1 MKFPVTFAGRAGK
14 ATRTLVAGAALAVAA
29 GGLGVSAA
37 YAAPVEGPAPAP
49 AESSANGINSVTGST
64 PGASTATGGLSIQS
78 VKVTRPYD
86 TVSVG
91 NNFSV
96 RIDYTGKNVS
106 PGATFTADL
115 GPGLQVPT
123 GLSGIKLKA
132 TALDGSTKEIG
143 TAKIAD
149 GKFTFT
155 IDESVNTLGGNG
167 ALNNAFV
174 EYNVEVSKDAVG
186 KKSTT
191 ITVDG
196 TTYDISL
203 GKGVVGE
210 AFHPGADKYLYAAGK
225 DDAGHYVMKGYVQA
239 TVAPGTALKAVEKGA
254 NATFGSAFYCTND
267 GNWANTT
274 KATANKLNADKTEIT
289 AVAPATGEG
298 DWTCRVSITQ
308 TGDSKKFVNTAVI
321 NEQEVSATATWRAK
335 GDSGADTEADPE
347 PEKPVT
353 PAPEPTPTPEPTPD
367 KPVTP
372 TPDEPKPTPTPEP
385 TPDKPVTPEPNKPEE
400 PKPTPTPEPTPDKPV
415 TPEPNKPEE
424 PKPTPT
430 PEPTPDKPVTPEPNK
445 PEEPK
450 PTPTPEPTPEK
461 PVTPAPEPEKP
472 VTPEPN
478 KPEEPKPTPEKPTEP
493 SPEKPVT
500 PTPDK
505 PVTPETPKG
514 EEPKPAP
521 SATPTTEQPK
531 PSTPA
536 PAPSAPAAA
545 GQLPKTGADMG
556 VLGAAATAL
565 AGGVAALVAARRRRR

>member
-1 MKFPVTFAGRAGK
+1 M
-14 ATRTLVAGAALAVAA
+14 
-29 GGLGVSAA
+29 
-37 YAAPVEGPAPAP
+37 
-49 AESSANGINSVTGST
+49 
-64 PGASTATGGLSIQS
+64 
-78 VKVTRPYD
+78 
-86 TVSVG
+86 
-91 NNFSV
+91 
-96 RIDYTGKNVS
+96 
-106 PGATFTADL
+106 
-115 GPGLQVPT
+115 
-123 GLSGIKLKA
+123 
-132 TALDGSTKEIG
+132 
-143 TAKIAD
+143 
-149 GKFTFT
+149 
-155 IDESVNTLGGNG
+155 
-167 ALNNAFV
+167 
-174 EYNVEVSKDAVG
+174 G

-196 TTYDISL
+196 TSYDISL

-210 AFHPGADKYLYAAGK
+210 AFHPGADKYMYAAGK

-298 DWTCRVSITQ
+298 DWTCRVSIKQ
-308 TGDSKKFVNTAVI
+308 TGDSKKFTNVAVV
-321 NEQEVSATATWRAK
+321 NEQTVEATATWRAK

-353 PAPEPTPTPEPTPD
+353 PAPE
-367 KPVTP
+367 
-372 TPDEPKPTPTPEP
+372 
-385 TPDKPVTPEPNKPEE
+385 
-400 PKPTPTPEPTPDKPV
+400 
-415 TPEPNKPEE
+415 
-424 PKPTPT
+424 PTPT

-472 VTPEPN
+472 VTP
-478 KPEEPKPTPEKPTEP
+478 TPDKPTEP
-493 SPEKPVT
+493 TPEKPVT
-500 PTPDK
+500 PTPEK
-505 PVTPETPKG
+505 PSTPETPKG

-521 SATPTTEQPK
+521 SATPTPEQPK

-536 PAPSAPAAA
+536 PAPSAPAA
-545 GQLPKTGADMG
+545 QLPKTGADMG

>member
-1 MKFPVTFAGRAGK
+1 MKFPVSIAGKAGK

-96 RIDYTGKNVS
+96 RIDYTGKNVQ
-106 PGATFTADL
+106 PGASFTADL

-123 GLSGIKLKA
+123 GLTGIKLKA

-143 TAKIAD
+143 TAKIS
-149 GKFTFT
+149 GTQFTFT
-155 IDESVNTLGGNG
+155 IDEGVNTLGGNG
-167 ALNNAFV
+167 TLNNAFV
-174 EYNVEVSKDAVG
+174 EYNFEVNKDAVG

-196 TTYDISL
+196 TSYDISL

-210 AFHPGADKYLYAAGK
+210 AFHEGYDKYMYSAGK
-225 DDAGHYVMKGYVQA
+225 TADGKYVEKGYVQA
-239 TVAPGTALKAVEKGA
+239 TVAPGTALKAIEKGEG
-254 NATFGSAFYCTND
+254 ATFGSAFYCTNTA
-267 GNWANTT
+267 NWAETT
-274 KATANKLNADKTEIT
+274 KASANKLSADKREIT
-289 AVAPATGEG
+289 AVAPADG
-298 DWTCRVSITQ
+298 DGNWTCRVSITQ
-308 TGDSKKFVNTAVI
+308 VGDSKKFTNVAVI
-321 NEQEVSATATWRAK
+321 NEHEVSATATWRAK

-347 PEKPVT
+347 PETPVT

-372 TPDEPKPTPTPEP
+372 EPEKPVTPVEPKPTPAPEPTPTPEP
-385 TPDKPVTPEPNKPEE
+385 TPDKPVTPEPEKPVTPVE
-400 PKPTPTPEPTPDKPV
+400 PKPTPAPEPTPTPEPTPDKPV
-415 TPEPNKPEE
+415 TPEPEKPVTPVDPE
-424 PKPTPT
+424 PEKPTD
-430 PEPTPDKPVTPEPNK
+430 PTPDKPVTPEP
-445 PEEPK
+445 
-450 PTPTPEPTPEK
+450 EK
-461 PVTPAPEPEKP
+461 PVTPADPTPDKP
-472 VTPEPN
+472 VTPE
-478 KPEEPKPTPEKPTEP
+478 PEKPTEP

-500 PTPDK
+500 PTPEK
-505 PVTPETPKG
+505 PSTPETPKG

-521 SATPTTEQPK
+521 SATPTPEQPK
-531 PSTPA
+531 PST

-545 GQLPKTGADMG
+545 GQLPKTGADAG
-556 VLGAAATAL
+556 ILGAAAAAL
-565 AGGVAALVAARRRRR
+565 AGGVAAFVAARRRR

>member
-1 MKFPVTFAGRAGK
+1 MGVSGSLPHVFVCLVVPVEFSRPIGWVGRGDWVRAVGLLEAQEPTMKEKNLLKFPVTFAGRAGK

-64 PGASTATGGLSIQS
+64 PGASTATGGLSIKS

-123 GLSGIKLKA
+123 GLTGIKLKA

-143 TAKIAD
+143 TAKIS
-149 GKFTFT
+149 GTQFTFT
-155 IDESVNTLGGNG
+155 IDEGVNALGGNG
-167 ALNNAFV
+167 TLNNAFV
-174 EYNVEVSKDAVG
+174 EYNFEVNKDAVG

-210 AFHPGADKYLYAAGK
+210 AFHPGADKYMYAAGK

-298 DWTCRVSITQ
+298 DWTCRVSIKQ
-308 TGDSKKFVNTAVI
+308 TGDSR
-321 NEQEVSATATWRAK
+321 S
-335 GDSGADTEADPE
+335 S
-347 PEKPVT
+347 
-353 PAPEPTPTPEPTPD
+353 
-367 KPVTP
+367 
-372 TPDEPKPTPTPEP
+372 
-385 TPDKPVTPEPNKPEE
+385 
-400 PKPTPTPEPTPDKPV
+400 
-415 TPEPNKPEE
+415 
-424 PKPTPT
+424 
-430 PEPTPDKPVTPEPNK
+430 
-445 PEEPK
+445 
-450 PTPTPEPTPEK
+450 
-461 PVTPAPEPEKP
+461 
-472 VTPEPN
+472 
-478 KPEEPKPTPEKPTEP
+478 
-493 SPEKPVT
+493 
-500 PTPDK
+500 
-505 PVTPETPKG
+505 
-514 EEPKPAP
+514 
-521 SATPTTEQPK
+521 
-531 PSTPA
+531 
-536 PAPSAPAAA
+536 
-545 GQLPKTGADMG
+545 
-556 VLGAAATAL
+556 
-565 AGGVAALVAARRRRR
+565 

>member
-1 MKFPVTFAGRAGK
+1 MKFPVSITGKAGK

-64 PGASTATGGLSIQS
+64 PGASTATGGLSIKS

-123 GLSGIKLKA
+123 GLTGIKLKA

-143 TAKIAD
+143 TAKIS
-149 GKFTFT
+149 GTQFTFT
-155 IDESVNTLGGNG
+155 IDEGVNTLGGNG
-167 ALNNAFV
+167 TLNNAFV
-174 EYNVEVSKDAVG
+174 EYNFEVNKDAVG

-196 TTYDISL
+196 TSYDISL

-210 AFHPGADKYLYAAGK
+210 AFHPGADKYMYAAGK

-298 DWTCRVSITQ
+298 DWTCRVSIKQ

-353 PAPEPTPTPEPTPD
+353 PTPAPE
-367 KPVTP
+367 
-372 TPDEPKPTPTPEP
+372 PTPTPEP

-400 PKPTPTPEPTPDKPV
+400 PKL
-415 TPEPNKPEE
+415 
-424 PKPTPT
+424 
-430 PEPTPDKPVTPEPNK
+430 
-445 PEEPK
+445 
-450 PTPTPEPTPEK
+450 
-461 PVTPAPEPEKP
+461 
-472 VTPEPN
+472 
-478 KPEEPKPTPEKPTEP
+478 TPEKPTEP

-505 PVTPETPKG
+505 PVAPETPKG

-521 SATPTTEQPK
+521 SATPTPEQPK

-545 GQLPKTGADMG
+545 GQLPKTGADAG

>member
-1 MKFPVTFAGRAGK
+1 MKFPVSIAGKAGK
-14 ATRTLVAGAALAVAA
+14 ATRTLVAGAALAVTA

-96 RIDYTGKNVS
+96 RIDYMGKNVQ

-123 GLSGIKLKA
+123 GLTGIKLKA

-143 TAKIAD
+143 TAKIS
-149 GKFTFT
+149 GTTFTFT
-155 IDESVNTLGGNG
+155 IDEGVNTLGGNG

-174 EYNVEVSKDAVG
+174 EYNFEVNKDAVG

-196 TTYDISL
+196 TSYDISL

-210 AFHPGADKYLYAAGK
+210 AFHPGADKYMYAAGK

-298 DWTCRVSITQ
+298 DWTCRVSIKQ
-308 TGDSKKFVNTAVI
+308 TSDSKKFVNTAVI

-353 PAPEPTPTPEPTPD
+353 PTPAPEPTPTPEPTPD

-385 TPDKPVTPEPNKPEE
+385 TPDKPV
-400 PKPTPTPEPTPDKPV
+400 V
-415 TPEPNKPEE
+415 
-424 PKPTPT
+424 
-430 PEPTPDKPVTPEPNK
+430 PTPDKPVTPEPNK

-521 SATPTTEQPK
+521 SATPTPEQPK

-536 PAPSAPAAA
+536 PAPSAPAA
-545 GQLPKTGADMG
+545 QLPKTGADAG
-556 VLGAAATAL
+556 VLGTAATAL

>member
-1 MKFPVTFAGRAGK
+1 MKFPVSITGKAGK

-64 PGASTATGGLSIQS
+64 PGASTATGGLSIKS

-96 RIDYTGKNVS
+96 RIDYTGKNVQ

-123 GLSGIKLKA
+123 GLTGIKLKA

-143 TAKIAD
+143 TAKIS
-149 GKFTFT
+149 GTQFTFT
-155 IDESVNTLGGNG
+155 IDEGVNTLGGNG
-167 ALNNAFV
+167 TLNNAFV
-174 EYNVEVSKDAVG
+174 EYNFEVNKDAVG

-196 TTYDISL
+196 TSYDISL

-210 AFHPGADKYLYAAGK
+210 AFHPGADKYMYAAGK

-267 GNWANTT
+267 GNWANAT

-298 DWTCRVSITQ
+298 DWTCRVSIKQ
-308 TGDSKKFVNTAVI
+308 TGDGKKFTNVAVV

-367 KPVTP
+367 
-372 TPDEPKPTPTPEP
+372 EPKPTPAPETTPTPEP
-385 TPDKPVTPEPNKPEE
+385 TPDKPVTPEPEKPV
-400 PKPTPTPEPTPDKPV
+400 TPTDPTPDKPV
-415 TPEPNKPEE
+415 TPEPEKPV
-424 PKPTPT
+424 TPT
-430 PEPTPDKPVTPEPNK
+430 PDKPVEPTPEKPVTPEPEKPVTPTDPTPDKPVTPTPDKPVTPE
-445 PEEPK
+445 
-450 PTPTPEPTPEK
+450 
-461 PVTPAPEPEKP
+461 
-472 VTPEPN
+472 
-478 KPEEPKPTPEKPTEP
+478 PEKPTEP

-500 PTPDK
+500 PTPEK
-505 PVTPETPKG
+505 PSTPETPKG

-521 SATPTTEQPK
+521 SATPTPEQPK
-531 PSTPA
+531 PST

-545 GQLPKTGADMG
+545 GQLPKTGADAG
-556 VLGAAATAL
+556 ILGAAAAAL
-565 AGGVAALVAARRRRR
+565 AGGVAAFVAARRRR

>member
-1 MKFPVTFAGRAGK
+1 MKFPVTFAGKTGK

-123 GLSGIKLKA
+123 GLTGIKLKA

-143 TAKIAD
+143 TAKIS
-149 GKFTFT
+149 GTQFTFT
-155 IDESVNTLGGNG
+155 IDEGVNTLGGNG
-167 ALNNAFV
+167 TLNNAFV
-174 EYNVEVSKDAVG
+174 EYNFEVNKDAVG

-210 AFHPGADKYLYAAGK
+210 AFHPGADKYMYAAGK

-274 KATANKLNADKTEIT
+274 KATANKLNADKTEIA

-298 DWTCRVSITQ
+298 DWTCRVSIKQ

-353 PAPEPTPTPEPTPD
+353 P
-367 KPVTP
+367 
-372 TPDEPKPTPTPEP
+372 
-385 TPDKPVTPEPNKPEE
+385 EPNKPEE

-415 TPEPNKPEE
+415 TP
-424 PKPTPT
+424 
-430 PEPTPDKPVTPEPNK
+430 
-445 PEEPK
+445 
-450 PTPTPEPTPEK
+450 
-461 PVTPAPEPEKP
+461 APEPEKP
-472 VTPEPN
+472 VTPVDPS
-478 KPEEPKPTPEKPTEP
+478 PEKPTEP

-505 PVTPETPKG
+505 PVTPETPNG

-521 SATPTTEQPK
+521 SATPTPEQPK

-545 GQLPKTGADMG
+545 GQLPKTGADAG
-556 VLGAAATAL
+556 ILGAAAAAL
-565 AGGVAALVAARRRRR
+565 AGGVAAFVAARRRR

>member
-1 MKFPVTFAGRAGK
+1 MKFPVSITGKAGK

-123 GLSGIKLKA
+123 GLTGIKLKA

-143 TAKIAD
+143 TAKIS
-149 GKFTFT
+149 GTQFTFT
-155 IDESVNTLGGNG
+155 IDEGVNTLGGNG
-167 ALNNAFV
+167 TLNNAFV
-174 EYNVEVSKDAVG
+174 EYNFEVNKDAVG

-196 TTYDISL
+196 TSYDISL

-210 AFHPGADKYLYAAGK
+210 AFHTGADKYMYAAGK

-289 AVAPATGEG
+289 AVTPATGEG
-298 DWTCRVSITQ
+298 DWTCRVSIKQ

-372 TPDEPKPTPTPEP
+372 EPEKPVTPDEPKPA
-385 TPDKPVTPEPNKPEE
+385 
-400 PKPTPTPEPTPDKPV
+400 
-415 TPEPNKPEE
+415 
-424 PKPTPT
+424 PT

-505 PVTPETPKG
+505 PVAPETPKG

-521 SATPTTEQPK
+521 SATPTPEQPK

-545 GQLPKTGADMG
+545 GQLPKTGADAG
-556 VLGAAATAL
+556 ILGAAATAL

>member
-1 MKFPVTFAGRAGK
+1 MKFPVSITGKAGK
-14 ATRTLVAGAALAVAA
+14 ATRTLVAGAALAVTV

-123 GLSGIKLKA
+123 GLTGVKLKA
-132 TALDGSTKEIG
+132 TALDGSIKEIG
-143 TAKIAD
+143 TAKVAN

-155 IDESVNTLGGNG
+155 IDEGVNTLGGNG

-174 EYNVEVSKDAVG
+174 EYNVEVSKDALG

-210 AFHPGADKYLYAAGK
+210 AFHEGYDKYLYSAGK
-225 DDAGHYVMKGYVQA
+225 TADGKYVEKGYVQA
-239 TVAPGTALKAVEKGA
+239 TVAPGTALKAIEKGEG
-254 NATFGSAFYCTND
+254 ATFGSAFYCTNTQ
-267 GNWANTT
+267 NWAETT
-274 KATANKLNADKTEIT
+274 KASANKLSADKREIT
-289 AVAPATGEG
+289 AVAPAAG
-298 DWTCRVSITQ
+298 DGNWTCRVSITQ
-308 TGDSKKFVNTAVI
+308 VGDSKKFTNVAVI
-321 NEQEVSATATWRAK
+321 NEHEVSATATWRAK

-372 TPDEPKPTPTPEP
+372 
-385 TPDKPVTPEPNKPEE
+385 EPNKPEE

-415 TPEPNKPEE
+415 TPEPEKPVTPDE
-424 PKPTPT
+424 PKPTPEKPVVPT
-430 PEPTPDKPVTPEPNK
+430 PEKPTEPTPDKPVTP
-445 PEEPK
+445 
-450 PTPTPEPTPEK
+450 TPEK
-461 PVTPAPEPEKP
+461 P
-472 VTPEPN
+472 
-478 KPEEPKPTPEKPTEP
+478 
-493 SPEKPVT
+493 S
-500 PTPDK
+500 
-505 PVTPETPKG
+505 TPKG

-521 SATPTTEQPK
+521 SATPTPEQPK

-536 PAPSAPAAA
+536 PAPSAPATA
-545 GQLPKTGADMG
+545 GQLPKTGADAG

-565 AGGVAALVAARRRRR
+565 AGGVAAFVAARRRR

>member
-1 MKFPVTFAGRAGK
+1 MKFPVSIAGKAGK

-96 RIDYTGKNVS
+96 RIDYTGKNVQ
-106 PGATFTADL
+106 PGASFTADL

-123 GLSGIKLKA
+123 GLTGIKLKA

-143 TAKIAD
+143 TAKIS
-149 GKFTFT
+149 GTQFTFT
-155 IDESVNTLGGNG
+155 IDEGVNTLGGNG
-167 ALNNAFV
+167 TLNNAFV
-174 EYNVEVSKDAVG
+174 EYNFEVNKDAVG

-196 TTYDISL
+196 TSYDISL

-210 AFHPGADKYLYAAGK
+210 AFHPGADKYMYAAGK

-289 AVAPATGEG
+289 AVAPAAGDV
-298 DWTCRVSITQ
+298 DWTCRVSIKQ
-308 TGDSKKFVNTAVI
+308 TGDGKKFTNVAVV
-321 NEQEVSATATWRAK
+321 NEQKVSATATWRDK

-372 TPDEPKPTPTPEP
+372 EPEKPVTPVDPEPEKPTDP
-385 TPDKPVTPEPNKPEE
+385 TPDKPVTPEPEKPVTPE
-400 PKPTPTPEPTPDKPV
+400 PEKPVTPTPEKPVTPADPTPDKPVTPTPDKPV
-415 TPEPNKPEE
+415 TPE
-424 PKPTPT
+424 
-430 PEPTPDKPVTPEPNK
+430 
-445 PEEPK
+445 
-450 PTPTPEPTPEK
+450 
-461 PVTPAPEPEKP
+461 
-472 VTPEPN
+472 
-478 KPEEPKPTPEKPTEP
+478 PEKPTEP

-500 PTPDK
+500 PTPEK
-505 PVTPETPKG
+505 PSTPETPKA

-521 SATPTTEQPK
+521 SATPTPEQPK
-531 PSTPA
+531 PST

-545 GQLPKTGADMG
+545 GQLPKTGADAG
-556 VLGAAATAL
+556 VLGAAAAAL
-565 AGGVAALVAARRRRR
+565 AGGVAAFVAARRRR

>member
-1 MKFPVTFAGRAGK
+1 MKFPVSITGKAGK

-123 GLSGIKLKA
+123 GLTGIKLKA

-143 TAKIAD
+143 TAKIS
-149 GKFTFT
+149 GTQFTFT
-155 IDESVNTLGGNG
+155 IDEGVNTLGGNG
-167 ALNNAFV
+167 TLNNAFV
-174 EYNVEVSKDAVG
+174 EYNFEVNKDAVG

-196 TTYDISL
+196 TSYDISL

-210 AFHPGADKYLYAAGK
+210 AFHPGADKYMYAAGK

-289 AVAPATGEG
+289 AVAPAAGEG
-298 DWTCRVSITQ
+298 DWTCRVSIKQ

-353 PAPEPTPTPEPTPD
+353 PTPAPEPTPTPEPTPD

-372 TPDEPKPTPTPEP
+372 EPEKPVTPDEPKPTPTPEP
-385 TPDKPVTPEPNKPEE
+385 TPDKPV
-400 PKPTPTPEPTPDKPV
+400 V
-415 TPEPNKPEE
+415 
-424 PKPTPT
+424 
-430 PEPTPDKPVTPEPNK
+430 PTPDKPVTPEPNK

-472 VTPEPN
+472 VTPVD
-478 KPEEPKPTPEKPTEP
+478 P

-505 PVTPETPKG
+505 PAEPTPDKPVTPTPDKPVTQETPKG

-536 PAPSAPAAA
+536 PAPSAPAA
-545 GQLPKTGADMG
+545 QLPKTGADAG

>member
-1 MKFPVTFAGRAGK
+1 MKFPVSIAGKAGK

-96 RIDYTGKNVS
+96 RIDYTGKNVQ
-106 PGATFTADL
+106 PGASFTADL

-123 GLSGIKLKA
+123 GLTGIKLKA

-143 TAKIAD
+143 TAKIS
-149 GKFTFT
+149 GTQFTFT
-155 IDESVNTLGGNG
+155 IDEGVNTLGGNG
-167 ALNNAFV
+167 TLNNAFV
-174 EYNVEVSKDAVG
+174 EYNFEVNKDAVG

-196 TTYDISL
+196 TSYDISL

-210 AFHPGADKYLYAAGK
+210 AFHEGYDKYMYSAGK
-225 DDAGHYVMKGYVQA
+225 TADGKYVEKGYVQV
-239 TVAPGTALKAVEKGA
+239 TVAPGTALKAIEKGEG
-254 NATFGSAFYCTND
+254 ATFGSAFYCTNTA
-267 GNWANTT
+267 NWAETT
-274 KATANKLNADKTEIT
+274 KASANKLSADKREIT
-289 AVAPATGEG
+289 AVAPADG
-298 DWTCRVSITQ
+298 DGNWTCRVSITQ
-308 TGDSKKFVNTAVI
+308 VGDSKKFTNVAVI
-321 NEQEVSATATWRAK
+321 NEHEVSATATWRAK

-347 PEKPVT
+347 PETPVT

-372 TPDEPKPTPTPEP
+372 EPEKPVTPVEPKPTPAPEPTPTPEP
-385 TPDKPVTPEPNKPEE
+385 TPDKPVTPEPEKPVTPVTPE
-400 PKPTPTPEPTPDKPV
+400 PEKPTDPTSDKPVTPEPEKPVTPADPTPDKPV
-415 TPEPNKPEE
+415 TPE
-424 PKPTPT
+424 
-430 PEPTPDKPVTPEPNK
+430 
-445 PEEPK
+445 
-450 PTPTPEPTPEK
+450 
-461 PVTPAPEPEKP
+461 
-472 VTPEPN
+472 
-478 KPEEPKPTPEKPTEP
+478 PEKPTEP

-500 PTPDK
+500 PTPEK
-505 PVTPETPKG
+505 PSTPETPKG
-514 EEPKPAP
+514 GEPKPAP
-521 SATPTTEQPK
+521 SATPTPEQPK

>member
-1 MKFPVTFAGRAGK
+1 MKFPVSIAGKAGK

-96 RIDYTGKNVS
+96 RIDYTGKNVQ
-106 PGATFTADL
+106 PGASFTADL

-123 GLSGIKLKA
+123 GLTGIKLKA

-143 TAKIAD
+143 TAKIS
-149 GKFTFT
+149 GTQFTFT
-155 IDESVNTLGGNG
+155 IDEGVNTLGGNG
-167 ALNNAFV
+167 TLNNAFV
-174 EYNVEVSKDAVG
+174 EYNFEVNKDAVG

-196 TTYDISL
+196 TSYDISL

-210 AFHPGADKYLYAAGK
+210 AFHPGADKYMYAAGK

-274 KATANKLNADKTEIT
+274 KATVNKLNADKTEIT

-298 DWTCRVSITQ
+298 DWTCRVSIKQ
-308 TGDSKKFVNTAVI
+308 TGDGKKFTNVAVV

-372 TPDEPKPTPTPEP
+372 EPEKPVTPVDPEPEKPTDP
-385 TPDKPVTPEPNKPEE
+385 TPDKPVTPEPEKPVTPE
-400 PKPTPTPEPTPDKPV
+400 PEKPVTPTPEKPVTPADPTPDKPVTPTPDKPV
-415 TPEPNKPEE
+415 TPE
-424 PKPTPT
+424 
-430 PEPTPDKPVTPEPNK
+430 
-445 PEEPK
+445 
-450 PTPTPEPTPEK
+450 
-461 PVTPAPEPEKP
+461 
-472 VTPEPN
+472 
-478 KPEEPKPTPEKPTEP
+478 PEKPTEP

-500 PTPDK
+500 PTPEK
-505 PVTPETPKG
+505 PSTPETPKA

-521 SATPTTEQPK
+521 SATPTPEQPK
-531 PSTPA
+531 PST

-545 GQLPKTGADMG
+545 GQLPKTGADAG
-556 VLGAAATAL
+556 VLGAAAAAL
-565 AGGVAALVAARRRRR
+565 AGGVAAFVAARRRR

>member
-96 RIDYTGKNVS
+96 RIDYTGKNVQ

-123 GLSGIKLKA
+123 GLTGIKLKA

-143 TAKIAD
+143 TAKIS
-149 GKFTFT
+149 GTQFTFT
-155 IDESVNTLGGNG
+155 IDEGVNTLGGNG
-167 ALNNAFV
+167 SLNNAFV
-174 EYNVEVSKDAVG
+174 EYNFEVNKDAVG

-196 TTYDISL
+196 TSYDISL

-210 AFHPGADKYLYAAGK
+210 AFHPGADKYMYAAGK

-298 DWTCRVSITQ
+298 DWTCRVSIKQ
-308 TGDSKKFVNTAVI
+308 TGDSKKFTNVAVV

-353 PAPEPTPTPEPTPD
+353 PTPAPEPTPTPEPTPE

-385 TPDKPVTPEPNKPEE
+385 TPDKPV
-400 PKPTPTPEPTPDKPV
+400 V
-415 TPEPNKPEE
+415 
-424 PKPTPT
+424 
-430 PEPTPDKPVTPEPNK
+430 PTPDKPVTPEPNK

>member
-1 MKFPVTFAGRAGK
+1 MKFPVSITGKAGK

-64 PGASTATGGLSIQS
+64 PGASTATGGLSIKS

-115 GPGLQVPT
+115 GPGLRVPT
-123 GLSGIKLKA
+123 GLTGIKLKA

-155 IDESVNTLGGNG
+155 IDEGVNTLGGNG
-167 ALNNAFV
+167 TLNNAFV

-210 AFHPGADKYLYAAGK
+210 AFHPGADKYMYAAGK

-298 DWTCRVSITQ
+298 DWTCRVSIKQ

-353 PAPEPTPTPEPTPD
+353 PTPAPEPTPTPEPTPD

-385 TPDKPVTPEPNKPEE
+385 TPDKPV
-400 PKPTPTPEPTPDKPV
+400 V
-415 TPEPNKPEE
+415 
-424 PKPTPT
+424 
-430 PEPTPDKPVTPEPNK
+430 PTPDKPVTPEPNK

-521 SATPTTEQPK
+521 SATPTPEQPK

-536 PAPSAPAAA
+536 PAPSAPAA
-545 GQLPKTGADMG
+545 QLPKTGADAG

>member
-1 MKFPVTFAGRAGK
+1 MKEKNLLKFPVSITGKAGK

-115 GPGLQVPT
+115 GPGLRVPT
-123 GLSGIKLKA
+123 GLTGIKLKA

-143 TAKIAD
+143 TAKIS
-149 GKFTFT
+149 GTQFTFT
-155 IDESVNTLGGNG
+155 IDEGVNTLGGNG
-167 ALNNAFV
+167 TLNNAFV

-210 AFHPGADKYLYAAGK
+210 AFHPGADKYMYAAGK

-298 DWTCRVSITQ
+298 DWTCRVSIKQ

-353 PAPEPTPTPEPTPD
+353 PTPTPEPTPD

-372 TPDEPKPTPTPEP
+372 EPEKPVTPDEPKPTPTPEP
-385 TPDKPVTPEPNKPEE
+385 TPDKPV
-400 PKPTPTPEPTPDKPV
+400 V
-415 TPEPNKPEE
+415 
-424 PKPTPT
+424 
-430 PEPTPDKPVTPEPNK
+430 PTPDKPVTPEPNK

-461 PVTPAPEPEKP
+461 PVTPAPDPEKP
-472 VTPEPN
+472 VTPVD
-478 KPEEPKPTPEKPTEP
+478 P

-500 PTPDK
+500 PTPDKPTEPSPDKPVTPTTEK

-521 SATPTTEQPK
+521 SATPTPEQPK

-536 PAPSAPAAA
+536 PAPSAPAA
-545 GQLPKTGADMG
+545 QLPKTGADMG

>member
-1 MKFPVTFAGRAGK
+1 MKFPVFISGSAGK

-64 PGASTATGGLSIQS
+64 SGASTATGGLSIKS

-123 GLSGIKLKA
+123 GLTGIKLKA

-143 TAKIAD
+143 TAKIS
-149 GKFTFT
+149 GTTFTFT
-155 IDESVNTLGGNG
+155 IDEGVNTLGGNG
-167 ALNNAFV
+167 TLNNAFV
-174 EYNVEVSKDAVG
+174 EYNFEVNKDAVG

-196 TTYDISL
+196 TSYDISL

-210 AFHPGADKYLYAAGK
+210 AFHPGADKYMYAAGK
-225 DDAGHYVMKGYVQA
+225 DEAGHYVMKGYVQA

-289 AVAPATGEG
+289 AVAPATGDV
-298 DWTCRVSITQ
+298 DWTCRVSIKQ
-308 TGDSKKFVNTAVI
+308 TGDSKRFTNVAVV

-372 TPDEPKPTPTPEP
+372 
-385 TPDKPVTPEPNKPEE
+385 
-400 PKPTPTPEPTPDKPV
+400 
-415 TPEPNKPEE
+415 
-424 PKPTPT
+424 
-430 PEPTPDKPVTPEPNK
+430 EPNK

-472 VTPEPN
+472 VTPTD
-478 KPEEPKPTPEKPTEP
+478 PT
-493 SPEKPVT
+493 PEKPVT

-505 PVTPETPKG
+505 PVTPESEKPTEPTPEKPVTPTPDKPSTPETPKA

-521 SATPTTEQPK
+521 SATPTPEQPK

-545 GQLPKTGADMG
+545 GQLPKTGADAG
-556 VLGAAATAL
+556 ALGAAAAAL

>member
-1 MKFPVTFAGRAGK
+1 MKFPVSIAGKAGK

-96 RIDYTGKNVS
+96 RIDYTGKNVQ
-106 PGATFTADL
+106 PGASFTADL

-123 GLSGIKLKA
+123 GLTGIKLKA

-143 TAKIAD
+143 TAKIS
-149 GKFTFT
+149 GTQFTFT
-155 IDESVNTLGGNG
+155 IDEGVNTLGGNG
-167 ALNNAFV
+167 TLNNAFV
-174 EYNVEVSKDAVG
+174 EYNFEVNKDAVG

-196 TTYDISL
+196 TSYDISL

-210 AFHPGADKYLYAAGK
+210 AFHEGYDKYMYSAGK
-225 DDAGHYVMKGYVQA
+225 TADGKYVEKGYVQA
-239 TVAPGTALKAVEKGA
+239 TVAPGTALKAIEKGEG
-254 NATFGSAFYCTND
+254 ATFGSAFYCTNTA
-267 GNWANTT
+267 NWAETT
-274 KATANKLNADKTEIT
+274 KASANKLSADKREIT
-289 AVAPATGEG
+289 AVAPADG
-298 DWTCRVSITQ
+298 DGNWTCRVSITQ
-308 TGDSKKFVNTAVI
+308 VGDSKKFTNVAVI
-321 NEQEVSATATWRAK
+321 NEHEVSATATWRAK

-347 PEKPVT
+347 PETPVT

-372 TPDEPKPTPTPEP
+372 EPEKPVTPVEPKPTPAPEPTPTPEP
-385 TPDKPVTPEPNKPEE
+385 TPDKPVTPEPEKPVTPVDPE
-400 PKPTPTPEPTPDKPV
+400 PEKPTDPTPDKPV
-415 TPEPNKPEE
+415 TPEPEKPV
-424 PKPTPT
+424 TPAD
-430 PEPTPDKPVTPEPNK
+430 PTPDKPVTPE
-445 PEEPK
+445 
-450 PTPTPEPTPEK
+450 
-461 PVTPAPEPEKP
+461 
-472 VTPEPN
+472 
-478 KPEEPKPTPEKPTEP
+478 PEKPTEP

-500 PTPDK
+500 PTPEK
-505 PVTPETPKG
+505 PSTPETPKG

-521 SATPTTEQPK
+521 SATPTPEQPK
-531 PSTPA
+531 PST

-545 GQLPKTGADMG
+545 GQLPKTGADAG
-556 VLGAAATAL
+556 ILGAAAAAL
-565 AGGVAALVAARRRRR
+565 AGGVAAFVAARRRR

>member
-37 YAAPVEGPAPAP
+37 YAAPVEGPAPANEAP
-49 AESSANGINSVTGST
+49 ATGINSLTGST

-115 GPGLQVPT
+115 GPGLKVPD
-123 GLSGIKLKA
+123 GLTGIKLKA

-143 TAKIAD
+143 TAKIS
-149 GKFTFT
+149 GTTFTFT
-155 IDESVNTLGGNG
+155 IDEGVNTLGGNG
-167 ALNNAFV
+167 TLNNAFV
-174 EYNVEVSKDAVG
+174 EYNVEVNKDAVG

-196 TTYDISL
+196 TSYDISL

-210 AFHPGADKYLYAAGK
+210 AFHPGADKYMYAAGK

-308 TGDSKKFVNTAVI
+308 TGDSKKFVNAAVI

-372 TPDEPKPTPTPEP
+372 TPDEPKPAPTPEP
-385 TPDKPVTPEPNKPEE
+385 TP
-400 PKPTPTPEPTPDKPV
+400 TPD
-415 TPEPNKPEE
+415 
-424 PKPTPT
+424 
-430 PEPTPDKPVTPEPNK
+430 
-445 PEEPK
+445 
-450 PTPTPEPTPEK
+450 
-461 PVTPAPEPEKP
+461 KP

-521 SATPTTEQPK
+521 SATPTPEQPK

-545 GQLPKTGADMG
+545 GQLPKTGADAG
-556 VLGAAATAL
+556 ILGSAATAL

>member
-14 ATRTLVAGAALAVAA
+14 ATRTLVAGAALTVAA

-96 RIDYTGKNVS
+96 RIDYTGKNVQ
-106 PGATFTADL
+106 PGASFTADL

-123 GLSGIKLKA
+123 GLTGIELKA

-143 TAKIAD
+143 TAKIS
-149 GKFTFT
+149 GTQFTFT
-155 IDESVNTLGGNG
+155 IDEGVNTLGGNG
-167 ALNNAFV
+167 TLNNAFV

-196 TTYDISL
+196 TSYDISL

-298 DWTCRVSITQ
+298 DWTCRVSIKQ
-308 TGDSKKFVNTAVI
+308 TGDSKKFTNVAVI

-385 TPDKPVTPEPNKPEE
+385 TPDKPVV
-400 PKPTPTPEPTPDKPV
+400 PTPDKPV

-521 SATPTTEQPK
+521 SATPTPERPK

-556 VLGAAATAL
+556 VLGAAAAAL

>member
-1 MKFPVTFAGRAGK
+1 MKFPVSIAGKAGK

-96 RIDYTGKNVS
+96 RIDYTGKNVQ
-106 PGATFTADL
+106 PGASFTADL

-123 GLSGIKLKA
+123 GLTGIKLKA

-143 TAKIAD
+143 TAKIS
-149 GKFTFT
+149 GTQFTFT
-155 IDESVNTLGGNG
+155 IDEGVNTLGGNG
-167 ALNNAFV
+167 TLNNAFV
-174 EYNVEVSKDAVG
+174 EYNFEVNKDAVG

-196 TTYDISL
+196 TSYDISL

-210 AFHPGADKYLYAAGK
+210 AFHEGYDKYMYSAGK
-225 DDAGHYVMKGYVQA
+225 TADGKYVEKGYVQA
-239 TVAPGTALKAVEKGA
+239 TVAPGTALKAIEKGEG
-254 NATFGSAFYCTND
+254 ATFGSAFYCTNTA
-267 GNWANTT
+267 NWAETT
-274 KATANKLNADKTEIT
+274 KASANKLSADKREIT
-289 AVAPATGEG
+289 AVAPADG
-298 DWTCRVSITQ
+298 DGNWTCRVSITQ
-308 TGDSKKFVNTAVI
+308 VGDSKKFTNVAVI
-321 NEQEVSATATWRAK
+321 NEHEVSATATWRAK

-347 PEKPVT
+347 PETPVT

-372 TPDEPKPTPTPEP
+372 EPEKPVTPVDPEPEKPTDP
-385 TPDKPVTPEPNKPEE
+385 TPDKPVTPEPEKPV
-400 PKPTPTPEPTPDKPV
+400 TPADPTPDKPV
-415 TPEPNKPEE
+415 TPE
-424 PKPTPT
+424 
-430 PEPTPDKPVTPEPNK
+430 
-445 PEEPK
+445 
-450 PTPTPEPTPEK
+450 
-461 PVTPAPEPEKP
+461 
-472 VTPEPN
+472 
-478 KPEEPKPTPEKPTEP
+478 PEKPTEP

-500 PTPDK
+500 PTPEK
-505 PVTPETPKG
+505 PSTPETPKG

-521 SATPTTEQPK
+521 SATPTPEQPK
-531 PSTPA
+531 PST

-545 GQLPKTGADMG
+545 GQLPKTGADAG
-556 VLGAAATAL
+556 ILGAAAAAL
-565 AGGVAALVAARRRRR
+565 AGGVAAFVAARRRR

>member
-1 MKFPVTFAGRAGK
+1 MKFPVSIAGKAGK
-14 ATRTLVAGAALAVAA
+14 ATRTMIAGAALAVAA

-37 YAAPVEGPAPAP
+37 YAAPVEGPAP

-64 PGASTATGGLSIQS
+64 PGASTATGGLSIKS

-115 GPGLQVPT
+115 GPGLRVPT
-123 GLSGIKLKA
+123 GLTGIKLKA

-155 IDESVNTLGGNG
+155 IDEGVNTLGGNG
-167 ALNNAFV
+167 TLNNAFV
-174 EYNVEVSKDAVG
+174 EYSVEVNKDAVG

-196 TTYDISL
+196 TSYDISL

-210 AFHPGADKYLYAAGK
+210 AFHPGADKYMYAAGK

-298 DWTCRVSITQ
+298 DWTCRVSIKQ

-372 TPDEPKPTPTPEP
+372 
-385 TPDKPVTPEPNKPEE
+385 
-400 PKPTPTPEPTPDKPV
+400 
-415 TPEPNKPEE
+415 
-424 PKPTPT
+424 
-430 PEPTPDKPVTPEPNK
+430 
-445 PEEPK
+445 
-450 PTPTPEPTPEK
+450 
-461 PVTPAPEPEKP
+461 
-472 VTPEPN
+472 
-478 KPEEPKPTPEKPTEP
+478 
-493 SPEKPVT
+493 
-500 PTPDK
+500 
-505 PVTPETPKG
+505 ETPKG

-521 SATPTTEQPK
+521 SATPTPEQPK
-531 PSTPA
+531 PST